1 MTYVGLILSRYTH
14 IILEIQTHVPY
25 SFHGF
30 LASFL
35 QLFGR
40 GVDSLIENSKY
51 LVSLV
56 REVVAGSQ
64 GCKTT
69 HLEVGREVKLALSL
83 SISPSLPLSF
93 SPPPLS
99 ISLSF
104 SPSPFLS
111 LPPSLPSLSLS
122 LPLSPPPSSSF
133 PPSLPLTLRGT
144 RAATLLR

>member
-93 SPPPLS
+93 SPPP
-99 ISLSF
+99 SLF
-104 SPSPFLS
+104 LSPSLPLPFSLS
-111 LPPSLPSLSLS
+111 LPPSPPFLSPSLSPP
-122 LPLSPPPSSSF
+122 LPL
-133 PPSLPLTLRGT
+133 PPSLPPSPSP
-144 RAATLLR
+144 